1 MTPIQIA
8 YFKHF
13 LYDKGVQGMYISLYR
28 SRRIKGGPGGDHS
41 GNPVSL
47 EQFLSEQPYSRVIMN
62 AFYFITGSQY
72 GYDYWKEINGQ
83 WMKYWDMNENNFS
96 NEKYSILGGTFGIL
110 RQNWDS
116 KEYWKPETKAQ
127 TYKRMGIEPP
137 PGFEAC
143 SSSTLAESQVEE
155 HSETPSEESDPLA
168 GFTEVDT
175 NKYNG
180 NGRRIKDNTVTI
192 NLRNNGYRITFSANV
207 SNKLFKKGY
216 KFIKLLT
223 NKNIDEVALMF
234 NNDSGCSVSGKPQN
248 RKHTNAVINSRDIV
262 EHIHQF
268 YGLKKEDDYYLME
281 ITSTIEENNRIIFKL
296 KPLK

>member
-13 LYDKGVQGMYISLYR
+13 LYDKGIQRIYISLYR
-28 SRRIKGGPGGDHS
+28 SRRIKGGPGGDSS

-47 EQFLSEQPYSRVIMN
+47 EQFLSEQPYFRVIMN

-72 GYDYWKEINGQ
+72 GFDYWKEINKQ
-83 WMKYWDMNENNFS
+83 WIKYWDMNENNFS
-96 NEKYSILGGTFGIL
+96 NEKYAVLGGTFGIL

-116 KEYWKPETKAQ
+116 KEYWKPETKEQ

-143 SSSTLAESQVEE
+143 SPSILAESQVEE

-175 NKYNG
+175 KKYNG
-180 NGRRIKDNTVTI
+180 NGRRIKTI
-192 NLRNNGYRITFSANV
+192 QLPSILGIMATGLLSLQMSAISCLRRDISSSSCLPIKILMRLLLCSTMTLGAVFLESPRIV
-207 SNKLFKKGY
+207 SIPMQLSIQGILWSIY
-216 KFIKLLT
+216 
-223 NKNIDEVALMF
+223 
-234 NNDSGCSVSGKPQN
+234 
-248 RKHTNAVINSRDIV
+248 INSMDLRR
-262 EHIHQF
+262 
-268 YGLKKEDDYYLME
+268 KM
-281 ITSTIEENNRIIFKL
+281 TTI
-296 KPLK
+296 